1 MRKLPRLSSCHSR
14 ALGSEYLVSGVVATR
29 ALGMIILTVT
39 TAIGWMPLLL
49 LLLSMG
55 VASALGCRLDE
66 AAVHPCRAAGMDLG
80 PALSAGFIGGWLLL
94 VVWPVMLITLVTW
107 IVLLVRLLLRKHRA
121 RAAHNM

>member
-1 MRKLPRLSSCHSR
+1 VSR
-14 ALGSEYLVSGVVATR
+14 VLATR
-29 ALGMIILTVT
+29 AVGTIILTVT

-55 VASALGCRLDE
+55 IASALGCRLDE
-66 AAVHPCRAAGMDLG
+66 AAVHPCRAAGLDLG
-80 PALSAGFIGGWLLL
+80 PALSAGFIDGWLLL
-94 VVWPVMLITLVTW
+94 VVWPVMLITLAAW

>member
-1 MRKLPRLSSCHSR
+1 M
-14 ALGSEYLVSGVVATR
+14 ATR
-29 ALGMIILTVT
+29 AVWMIILTVT
-39 TAIGWMPLLL
+39 TVVGWMPLLL

-66 AAVHPCRAAGMDLG
+66 AAVHPCRAAGLDLG

-94 VVWPVMLITLVTW
+94 VVWPVMLITLVAW
-107 IVLLVRLLLRKHRA
+107 IVLLVRLLLRRHGA